1 MKWIKAEGVNFKY
14 IFPEDNIMKEEEKL
28 FKKNTIIDMYNIPVL
43 RGSDL
48 SYDLYEILQ
57 KGDNTRLAIFKFPRI
72 PKTKGSKITFYDVPF
87 CIIWPNND
95 IDLNELDRKIKNNTF
110 GDEDFKH
117 SIIAHVQKVFC
128 RYCHEKYVAIVVEG
142 DGLYVVLD
150 DSGKIDTSSASDL
163 FKRKRAILKFG
174 KCPNCNTPLGLY
186 VAKFLYT

>member
-14 IFPEDNIMKEEEKL
+14 IFPEDNIMEEETL
-28 FKKNTIIDMYNIPVL
+28 FKKNTIIDSYNIPVL

-57 KGDNTRLAIFKFPRI
+57 KGDNTRLAIFKLPRF
-72 PKTKGSKITFYDVPF
+72 PKTKENNITFYDAPY

-95 IDLNELDRKIKNNTF
+95 IDLKELDRKIKNNTF

-128 RYCHEKYVAIVVEG
+128 RNCHEEYVAIVVEP
-142 DGLYVVLD
+142 DNFYVVLD
-150 DSGKIDTSSASDL
+150 DNGKIDISKSDL
-163 FKRKRAILKFG
+163 FKRKQAIVKFG
-174 KCPNCNTPLGLY
+174 KCPNCNAPLGLY
-186 VAKFLYT
+186 VVKFLYT